1 MIKIHSTAFLKS
13 MGLIDE
19 SVRDLMELTREEEL
33 PEVDNGVRR
42 YYADL
47 GKCAF
52 QVSGQFDR
60 PDEYLQALLD
70 MIRVEYEPYPMGTM
84 LLNANLMANLW
95 QVNMD
100 NEIRFGYLSMI
111 SEDKQSFTDFWQT
124 EITVYAEKLGYQL
137 QEARLMF
144 VVVTAGMSNYAL
156 PLLTEVN
163 DVLGSELTIKEAVKA
178 VSEGIIGEVHSGEE
192 VHAGFCLDEA
202 MKNRLRVSVW
212 LVE

>member
-1 MIKIHSTAFLKS
+1 MIKVHSAAFLKA
-13 MGLIDE
+13 MGLLDE
-19 SVRDLMELTREEEL
+19 SVRDLMELTREAEL

-42 YYADL
+42 YYADM

-70 MIRVEYEPYPMGTM
+70 MMRVQYEPYPMGTM

-95 QVNMD
+95 QLKTD
-100 NEIRFGYLSMI
+100 NEIRFGYISMI

-124 EITVYAEKLGYQL
+124 EITAYAEKCGYQL
-137 QEARLMF
+137 HDAMLMF
-144 VVVTAGMSNYAL
+144 VVVTAGMHNYAL

-163 DVLGSELTIKEAVKA
+163 DVLGSGLTIKEAVKA
-178 VSEGIIGEVHSGEE
+178 VSEEIIGVVHRCAD

-202 MKNRLRVSVW
+202 MMDRLRVSIW
-212 LVE
+212 MIK